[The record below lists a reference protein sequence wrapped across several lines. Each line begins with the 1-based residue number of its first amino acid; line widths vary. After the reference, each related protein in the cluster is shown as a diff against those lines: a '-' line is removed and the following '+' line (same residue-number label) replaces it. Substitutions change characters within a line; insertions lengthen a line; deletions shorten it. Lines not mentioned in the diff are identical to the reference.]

1 MGVENRLSRE
11 EGYKTP
17 EAIGFTEVNLCF
29 AACAFSYQQKRI
41 GVEQET
47 ANAEDNEALDLHREA
62 RREGQWQEVREKKGY
77 ADAAKSR
84 GSDSCF
90 DRLISSLEGLS
101 GREIKWL
108 SSYQRAPVVLVLPL
122 VELHFEVRCRRPS
135 RAVVGYSLLQ
145 GVAGPPLGAVRHF
158 YESVELWNGS
168 SAYGAS
174 YPFIFILLVHAQHQG
189 PQPRNP
195 PAAKTA
201 WDFSYR

>member
-1 MGVENRLSRE
+1 MLLLDSLTAVGTRFVGFGSRKWVSKTAVPDDTAIQ
-11 EGYKTP
+11 GYKTP

-41 GVEQET
+41 GVKQET

-101 GREIKWL
+101 GREIKVERSTTNTL
-108 SSYQRAPVVLVLPL
+108 RPL
-122 VELHFEVRCRRPS
+122 V
-135 RAVVGYSLLQ
+135 
-145 GVAGPPLGAVRHF
+145 
-158 YESVELWNGS
+158 
-168 SAYGAS
+168 
-174 YPFIFILLVHAQHQG
+174 I
-189 PQPRNP
+189 
-195 PAAKTA
+195 
-201 WDFSYR
+201 